1 VKEINQIICSGKRI
15 KKKIV
20 RLEKIPAFM
29 ISSKLIKNDIT
40 PVMTSFSGNQVLAA
54 LDETR
59 YNHLPIV
66 NNQDFLGLIC
76 ETDLFNNNIDDPI
89 GTYKLIL
96 SNAFV
101 KNDNHLYDAVRLVCE
116 LKLSLV
122 PVVDNN
128 NVYLGYIDLQSIV
141 EHFGNDLSINNPG
154 SIIELEL
161 NAHDYSLSELTSII
175 ESNDIRV
182 LHLGVTTYLDST
194 KLKVTIKLDKID
206 ISALIQTLNRY
217 EYTIS
222 GSYGQDEMRD
232 YLKERYDSLMN
243 YLNL

>member
-1 VKEINQIICSGKRI
+1 
-15 KKKIV
+15 
-20 RLEKIPAFM
+20 M

-59 YNHLPIV
+59 CDHLPIV
-66 NNQDFLGLIC
+66 NNQDFLGMIC

-89 GTYKLIL
+89 GTFKLSL
-96 SNAFV
+96 SNAFIRI
-101 KNDNHLYDAVRLVCE
+101 DNHLYDAVRLICE
-116 LKLSLV
+116 MKLSLV

-154 SIIELEL
+154 AIIEIEL
-161 NAHDYSLSELTSII
+161 NTQDYSLTELSSII
-175 ESNDIRV
+175 ESSDMRI
-182 LHLGVTTYLDST
+182 LHLGVTTFPDST

-206 ISALIQTLNRY
+206 ISALIQTLTRY
-217 EYTIS
+217 EYIIS
-222 GSYGQDEMRD
+222 ASYGQDEMMD
-232 YLKERYDSLMN
+232 HLKERYDSLMN